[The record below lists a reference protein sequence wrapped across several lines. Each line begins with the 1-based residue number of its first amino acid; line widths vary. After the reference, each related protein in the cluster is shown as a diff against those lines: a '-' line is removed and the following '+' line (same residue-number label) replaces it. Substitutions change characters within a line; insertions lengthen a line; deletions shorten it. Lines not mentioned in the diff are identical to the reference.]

1 MATLRS
7 PRAGTVDECHGHTSL
22 ELAAA
27 LCDAYDGGCG
37 GVTAAIA
44 DGVTYYQTRA
54 ARETVLRA
62 LAQRSGRVDGRAAVL
77 DPVWRRL
84 FISVALQHLDESKEQ
99 VQHQRIA
106 NHQQ

>member
-54 ARETVLRA
+54 ARETVVASPPRPDA
-62 LAQRSGRVDGRAAVL
+62 DATHAQVVQQRRVERRIIVL
-77 DPVWRRL
+77 
-84 FISVALQHLDESKEQ
+84 
-99 VQHQRIA
+99 
-106 NHQQ
+106 